1 MQQRVAR
8 LVATLPEADQF
19 ALAGGATLVLA
30 GIVDRETRD
39 LDFFGPSCD
48 DVDVLADVFEA
59 ALIEQEWAS
68 AGTGQSRLRSTDR
81 IGRNR
86 RHRG

>member
-48 DVDVLADVFEA
+48 DVDVLADVVEA
-59 ALIEQEWAS
+59 ALIETGVGVRGNGSVTAS
-68 AGTGQSRLRSTDR
+68 LD
-81 IGRNR
+81 
-86 RHRG
+86 